1 MFVVCA
7 CAEDSSSKSE
17 DTDGVGAGGTSS
29 ATATDSGDGTSG
41 AGTNT
46 GASGTATSDD
56 TSAGSGSTGG
66 ATSNDRDSDSPG
78 MPADTTTSGGAGGNS
93 GQAPGGTGGSGGDS
107 TSDGAGGGAGNDP
120 SDGTADDAMM
130 DDGAADDGA
139 GGGAADD
146 STDTGAGGMMGA
158 DDGGEPGAGG
168 MMGADDDATPDTAEP
183 RCPAEMTEASKTV
196 VRDGITEVFINGN
209 GAVIDDY
216 WADPYIQHNPAATSG
231 VDTFKGFFANV
242 SPGFYSLTRLIGEC
256 DLVLIHG
263 SYGSG
268 GTFDML
274 RVDQEKMRM
283 VEHWDAGMSGNDLL
297 GGPTEVTDL
306 ELTEA
311 NRSVVIG
318 FTEEVMIGG
327 NTDAT
332 STYLAA
338 EVTEHGADPFPQ
350 RLSAGDSYTTIHHQ
364 IAEGNFV
371 FTLSEGVTG
380 GTATGFWDLYRV
392 DGGLIVEHWGA
403 TLRVQAGASGEGIF

>member
-1 MFVVCA
+1 V
-7 CAEDSSSKSE
+7 D
-17 DTDGVGAGGTSS
+17 DGAADDPG
-29 ATATDSGDGTSG
+29 
-41 AGTNT
+41 
-46 GASGTATSDD
+46 SDD
-56 TSAGSGSTGG
+56 GPT
-66 ATSNDRDSDSPG
+66 D
-78 MPADTTTSGGAGGNS
+78 
-93 GQAPGGTGGSGGDS
+93 DS
-107 TSDGAGGGAGNDP
+107 TTDDGAA
-120 SDGTADDAMM
+120 

-139 GGGAADD
+139 GGGSGEDD
-146 STDTGAGGMMGA
+146 GAETGAGGMMGT
-158 DDGGEPGAGG
+158 GT
-168 MMGADDDATPDTAEP
+168 DDDAMPGTAEP
-183 RCPAEMTEASKTV
+183 RCSAEMTEASKTV
-196 VRDGITEVFINGN
+196 VRDGITAVFINGN

-216 WADPYIQHNPAATSG
+216 WADPYIQHNPGATSG

-274 RVDQEKMRM
+274 RVDQDKMRM

-311 NRSVVIG
+311 NRAVVDG
-318 FTEEVMIGG
+318 FTDEVMIGG
-327 NTDAT
+327 NADAT

-338 EVTEHGADPFPQ
+338 SVTEHGAGQFAE
-350 RLSAGDSYTTIHHQ
+350 RISSGDSYSTVHHQ

-371 FTLSEGVTG
+371 FTLSEGVSG
-380 GTATGFWDLYRV
+380 GNATGFWDLYRV

-403 TLRVQAGASGEGIF
+403 KLGVQAGASGEGIF